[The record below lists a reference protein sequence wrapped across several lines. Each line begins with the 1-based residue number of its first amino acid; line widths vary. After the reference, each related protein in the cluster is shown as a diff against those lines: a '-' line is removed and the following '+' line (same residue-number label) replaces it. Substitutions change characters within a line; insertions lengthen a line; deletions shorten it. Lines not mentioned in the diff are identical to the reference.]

1 MKKWI
6 GCVWW
11 LMTAVAFAS
20 NQTFTPMSFSQPSL
34 NIGFLLIVLAL
45 ILLGVLFFLKKWPPL
60 NTRDMTIVRVFPM
73 GVREKLMLVH
83 IGKEYFL
90 LGVTSHHI
98 QLIHHYGETPPF
110 ALTEGEQTQFGAV
123 LKKMMGKKNE
133 S

>member
-1 MKKWI
+1 MKKWM
-6 GCVWW
+6 GCLLW
-11 LMTAVAFAS
+11 LMFTDVFAS
-20 NQTFTPMSFSQPSL
+20 SETLTPVSFGQMSL
-34 NIGFLLIVLAL
+34 NIGFMLIVLAL
-45 ILLGVLFFLKKWPPL
+45 ILLGVLFFLKKWPQL

-90 LGVTSHHI
+90 LGVTSHQI

-110 ALTEGEQTQFGAV
+110 ALTEGDQTQFGAV